1 MRSATLGVMIGVAL
15 ALPGAAATD
24 QPYAGQEGRE
34 IASLS
39 EADIA
44 ALLAGEGWGLALPA
58 ELNGYPGPAHVL
70 ELTAELELS
79 ETRVARVQAIFD
91 AMRAEAQRVGAVY
104 VEAER
109 HLSMMF
115 RMGHA
120 SPGLLQ
126 AQLAAS
132 AEALA
137 ELRLV
142 HLRAH
147 LEVTPLLTEAQR
159 AAYVELRGY
168 HGDHGGQGDHSGHGG
183 H

>member
-1 MRSATLGVMIGVAL
+1 MRSVAL
-15 ALPGAAATD
+15 GLAVGLTLAVPAIAATD

-39 EADIA
+39 EADVA

-58 ELNGYPGPAHVL
+58 ELNGYAGPAHVL
-70 ELTAELELS
+70 ELAAELELS
-79 ETRVARVQAIFD
+79 AAQEAEVQAVFD
-91 AMRAEAQRVGAVY
+91 AMRAEAQRLGADY

-109 HLSMMF
+109 HLSRMF
-115 RMGHA
+115 GAGHA
-120 SPGLLQ
+120 NPAMLE
-126 AQLAAS
+126 AQLTAS
-132 AEALA
+132 SEALA

-147 LEVTPLLTEAQR
+147 LEITPLLTEAQR
-159 AAYVELRGY
+159 ETYARLRGY
-168 HGDHGGQGDHSGHGG
+168 QSGAGGDHSGHGG